1 MRIVGGVLGGRT
13 FSGPPTDATRPT
25 SDRAR
30 EAIASVI
37 AARRGFE
44 GALVLDL
51 FAGTGAF
58 SFEALSRGARRS
70 IAIDHDVRCVR
81 AIERSARDLDLA
93 SRVAVRRLDLSASGA
108 ARRIATDAASPI
120 DLVFAD
126 PPWRDVAMLDAL
138 LGALAPDLAPDALVV
153 VVHAVRDP
161 APSPAGLEAVGRYRY
176 GDTAVVVY
184 APTPPDAP
192 GPGVEP

>member
-1 MRIVGGVLGGRT
+1 MRIVGGALSGRT
-13 FSGPPTDATRPT
+13 FVGPPTDATRPT

-70 IAIDHDVRCVR
+70 IAIDHDLRCVR
-81 AIERSARDLDLA
+81 AIERSARDLDL
-93 SRVAVRRLDLSASGA
+93 SGRLAVRRLDLSAAGV
-108 ARRIATDAASPI
+108 ARRIATEAASPI

-126 PPWRDVAMLDAL
+126 PPWRDVAVLDSL
-138 LGALAPDLAPDALVV
+138 LGALTSDLAPEALAV
-153 VVHAVRDP
+153 VVHAVRDAP
-161 APSPAGLEAVGRYRY
+161 PSPAGLDVLGRYRY

-192 GPGVEP
+192 GTGVLP